1 MTATDRQIE
10 YLNAL
15 SERVVRMKEARP
27 DLLNV
32 PIERI
37 DWYRERNRGLSTK
50 EASRMIDAYKAI
62 IRGVNMKSIL
72 LNF

>member
-1 MTATDRQIE
+1 MTSTDRQIE
-10 YLNAL
+10 YLNTL

-37 DWYRERNRGLSTK
+37 DWYRERNRGLSMK